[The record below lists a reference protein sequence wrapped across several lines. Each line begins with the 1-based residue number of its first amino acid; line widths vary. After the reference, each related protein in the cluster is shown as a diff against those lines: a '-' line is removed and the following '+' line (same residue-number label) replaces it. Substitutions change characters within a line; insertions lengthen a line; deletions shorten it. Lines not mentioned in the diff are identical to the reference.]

1 MRSVRIA
8 AGPQSC
14 LERVII
20 MMQRM
25 VALLS
30 LGLAESA
37 ATAKSKYEKRQE
49 DARTCESF
57 GAPYGTPAYTDC
69 MLDQQR
75 RRDTKKRDALEESQ
89 MLSQL
94 ARDGQVMA
102 DRARR
107 QRCDRNP
114 DRRECGRR

>member
-1 MRSVRIA
+1 
-8 AGPQSC
+8 
-14 LERVII
+14 

-25 VALLS
+25 IATKRTATAVASFITLLS
-30 LGLAESA
+30 LGFAECA
-37 ATAKSKYEKRQE
+37 ATAKSHDAKLRQ

-57 GAPYGTPAYTDC
+57 GVRYGTTPYANC

-75 RRDTKKRDALEESQ
+75 RRDTKKLDTLEESQ

-94 ARDGQVMA
+94 AKDGQIMS